1 MGGVPLVFHNFWK
14 SVDSAVSHPSG
25 CDRVWVFARAQIAC
39 LATPLGKPVLMIKL
53 KHFTENS
60 CQRKS
65 LVSTAVAPVAMAKN
79 ARESVSVTVT
89 IRSGSSPLGSNR

>member
-1 MGGVPLVFHNFWK
+1 MGGVPLVFHNFCE
-14 SVDSAVSHPSG
+14 SVDSAVSHSSG
-25 CDRVWVFARAQIAC
+25 CDRIWVFARAQTAC

-60 CQRKS
+60 CQRKN
-65 LVSTAVAPVAMAKN
+65 LVSTAVAPVPMAKN

-89 IRSGSSPLGSNR
+89 IKVTGAPSRINY